1 MRSLI
6 DCGWAEWDQ
15 KTTKSQISWMRWM
28 RTLDMI
34 RFAFGM
40 LLLPWNWWEVLE
52 MKQWSGLRRWISGKS
67 EFSKWC
73 SQGCKKWAPSLW
85 ARRPSCAPCC
95 GWQESARYSAHWGTE
110 LGGAAH
116 CFLPQIQPEI
126 TNKPLISFFK
136 KPQCCSKLCS
146 KLSLLMR

>member
-28 RTLDMI
+28 QTSDMS

-52 MKQWSGLRRWISGKS
+52 MKPWSGLRRWISGKS

-110 LGGAAH
+110 LGEAAH
-116 CFLPQIQPEI
+116 CSLPQIQPEI
-126 TNKPLISFFK
+126 INKPLVSFLKSHSDVLNVVQSF
-136 KPQCCSKLCS
+136 LY
-146 KLSLLMR
+146 